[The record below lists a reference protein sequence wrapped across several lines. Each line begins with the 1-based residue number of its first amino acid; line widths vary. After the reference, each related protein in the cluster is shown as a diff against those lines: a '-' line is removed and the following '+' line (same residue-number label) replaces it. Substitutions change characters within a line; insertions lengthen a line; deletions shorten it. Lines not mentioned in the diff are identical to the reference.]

1 MSSKEALNEWL
12 QAAMAAAAGPG
23 ADWASPGAECVICSL
38 HTKPPAADLRRTGR
52 RADPP
57 PSCFFF
63 DSHPEDVVLVG
74 GSSFPTDPLVS
85 LPGDLFELQFPSPSP
100 LIEAACD
107 AGHVPLSTNINNNNT
122 SNCNNNVFTSA
133 EQQQQDLTASVF
145 EFAAAFSPDASS
157 AFTSSDAGPDA
168 HLQQPSMFD
177 EQQPSTMHQQEH
189 ETSFHL
195 QDAAADSS
203 SLMTI
208 TAFEPAPTDTPPSRF
223 PADASSALSE
233 RLDDWEDGEIRED
246 AALAS
251 TDPSDWSLHQSSDD
265 DDLHLHHHHAA
276 IDTSGLLKLNYVRR
290 SLASPPQTIAQPL
303 SVNVPPPPP
312 VADNRHTPTPP
323 VGPEDLRD
331 LLDDYDDLVHDGLS
345 PVAQMLQHASQGGR
359 QIAGLIGSPQPLQP
373 KIVIEVTEADEDEQ
387 VPSGPN
393 DAVALKIIEQITSHV
408 VSQLGSASPGPL
420 RAENGRP
427 CPPKKAEQ
435 TTRRP
440 RNSSSSKENEEEE
453 DAAEDSRAVKNLANR
468 SVVSRAKEEKAI
480 SLKQPDLLSRLPTN
494 LEIANAIN
502 FDEIEAAVKEGLQ
515 AELNQSFA
523 MSSMDMRIKTKAARK
538 SFQELSAAPTASVKT
553 SKPVLVKPPPK
564 SQKSRIITSETQ
576 KKGDAA
582 QEMATQPQTTRNL
595 KTIDMFADKANLSK
609 IKHAAL
615 QKEPLV
621 LEENPINLEVEL
633 SKQKSSPV
641 EKERAPSESV
651 LNCKDKPSTNNRNET
666 SNPGE
671 SSDPSQSCV
680 QPQTQQTV
688 EKPNKTKGKPRK
700 RRNSYLKPRKGQIS
714 KKSRSGL
721 ETSEPDNET
730 WEINMHPETSKKSPL
745 DIDGQR
751 SVKRKS
757 DSISGPNPA
766 STSSSRRSSI
776 CSGYTAHPMSGL
788 SQLNIEESFTG
799 YEPKDQHDC
808 VVVEKPK
815 NLKMKLTRLTS
826 KSGVIENPLESEM
839 TTLIETGRQLRRS
852 RRLSMGYRDS
862 CEHLEQNDST
872 KVPSFSP
879 SADQS
884 IGMEGLPESNTASI
898 ETFTEDII
906 QDTPKENQQSCF
918 DDLENIKNYL
928 DVTTN
933 TNSSEPADKTEESI
947 LGLPSMLF
955 EIGTGMQAQQENL
968 QLGVL
973 ESEIMTTSTECIQ
986 STDSPSDNCE
996 LILPDQPAEP
1006 VASGNESKTELP
1018 NEKGSCGFSNAYIVD
1033 KLSGYTY
1040 IMKGAVPG
1048 PKSIVLIAPTG
1059 TLEEVAKNIR
1069 ESYKTDVK
1077 ERPLNLNSST
1087 RELLNNVEPT
1097 SMEDEPLEQN
1107 NGGQEIQELSTSVEK
1122 VDPPVLDQANM
1133 LEAVEEVN
1141 PPVENSSNSD
1151 TTAEDKVSSTDAGD
1165 MEVVDPIM
1173 EQKQVETSDA
1183 ACVESICAKV
1193 QIAVDEGGKLAQDKP
1208 TLPVDDIKNHTNKEN
1223 IATETERDIK
1233 TDQEK
1238 REPAARKSVAKRSEA
1253 MVSKGTMLLKR
1264 KMIERNRRSQ
1274 ENKHFYKRLKQSKN
1288 VCRLNKTKTLA
1299 GEELHKQA
1307 ASEKE
1312 SFVAAVRV
1320 QLDSVTERQTT
1331 SSQEHSEPVAVDK
1344 EQVAPNFETKSPKL
1358 DTWMEE
1364 AVRMGLYQ
1372 LDQRRVDTLYPL
1384 KEDLDE
1390 EDFDLSDA
1398 NGGLLV
1404 NKKRSPEEET
1414 VNVHQKYICVLERSL
1429 HKTKMQLI
1437 ALKKANLKH
1446 LQASDTMLS
1455 HYRSA
1460 IDFLMAKVLSE
1471 QPVLPTGTAAI
1482 DVIVEASKQRLG
1494 NKKH

>member
-1 MSSKEALNEWL
+1 
-12 QAAMAAAAGPG
+12 MAAAAGPG
-23 ADWASPGAECVICSL
+23 ADWPSPGAAECVICSL

-63 DSHPEDVVLVG
+63 DSHPVSIVLQQVALPKPSSIQVFVCHHCKEDVVLVG

-85 LPGDLFELQFPSPSP
+85 LPGDLFELQLPSPSP

-189 ETSFHL
+189 ETSFPL

-265 DDLHLHHHHAA
+265 DDLHLHHHHHAA

-290 SLASPPQTIAQPL
+290 SLASPQQTIAQPL

-312 VADNRHTPTPP
+312 VAENRHTPTSP

-480 SLKQPDLLSRLPTN
+480 SVKQPDLLSRLPTN

-515 AELNQSFA
+515 AELNQSFD

-538 SFQELSAAPTASVKT
+538 SFQEQSAAPTASVKT
-553 SKPVLVKPPPK
+553 SKPALVKPPPK
-564 SQKSRIITSETQ
+564 RAQESRFITAETR

-609 IKHAAL
+609 MKHAAL

-621 LEENPINLEVEL
+621 LEENPINLEVEF

-651 LNCKDKPSTNNRNET
+651 LNCKDKPSTNIRNET

-671 SSDPSQSCV
+671 TSDPSQSCV

-688 EKPNKTKGKPRK
+688 EKANKTKGKPRK
-700 RRNSYLKPRKGQIS
+700 RRSSYVKPRKGQIS
-714 KKSRSGL
+714 KKSRSGF

-730 WEINMHPETSKKSPL
+730 WEINMHPEISKVSPL
-745 DIDGQR
+745 DIEGQR
-751 SVKRKS
+751 SVKRKAN
-757 DSISGPNPA
+757 SISGPNPA
-766 STSSSRRSSI
+766 SISSSRRSSI
-776 CSGYTAHPMSGL
+776 CSGYSAHPMSGL

-808 VVVEKPK
+808 VVVEKPP
-815 NLKMKLTRLTS
+815 NLKMKLRRTC
-826 KSGVIENPLESEM
+826 KSEEIESPMETEV
-839 TTLIETGRQLRRS
+839 TTLNETGRLLRRS
-852 RRLSMGYRDS
+852 RRLSMVYRES
-862 CEHLEQNDST
+862 CEHSEQNHSSV
-872 KVPSFSP
+872 VPSFSP

-884 IGMEGLPESNTASI
+884 NGMEGLPESNTISI
-898 ETFTEDII
+898 ETFSEEII
-906 QDTPKENQQSCF
+906 QDTPKDNQQTCF
-918 DDLENIKNYL
+918 DDLENIKNFL
-928 DVTTN
+928 DVPTN
-933 TNSSEPADKTEESI
+933 TNSSEPADETEESI
-947 LGLPSMLF
+947 LGLPSVLF
-955 EIGTGMQAQQENL
+955 EIGNGMQAQQVNL

-973 ESEIMTTSTECIQ
+973 ETEIMTTSTECIQ
-986 STDSPSDNCE
+986 STDSPSENCE

-1006 VASGNESKTELP
+1006 AAPGNESKTELP
-1018 NEKGSCGFSNAYIVD
+1018 NEKEI
-1033 KLSGYTY
+1033 
-1040 IMKGAVPG
+1040 
-1048 PKSIVLIAPTG
+1048 
-1059 TLEEVAKNIR
+1059 
-1069 ESYKTDVK
+1069 
-1077 ERPLNLNSST
+1077 PLNFNSSA
-1087 RELLNNVEPT
+1087 RELLKNFEPT
-1097 SMEDEPLEQN
+1097 PMDDEPLEQN
-1107 NGGQEIQELSTSVEK
+1107 NG
-1122 VDPPVLDQANM
+1122 DQANFM
-1133 LEAVEEVN
+1133 LEAMEEVN
-1141 PPVENSSNSD
+1141 IPEEIRSNLD
-1151 TTAEDKVSSTDAGD
+1151 TSAEEKVSSNDAGD
-1165 MEVVDPIM
+1165 MEVVDPNM
-1173 EQKQVETSDA
+1173 EQKQLEISDA
-1183 ACVESICAKV
+1183 ACVERIDDKAT
-1193 QIAVDEGGKLAQDKP
+1193 DDGGKLAQDKP

-1223 IATETERDIK
+1223 IATETERDVK

-1288 VCRLNKTKTLA
+1288 VCRLNKTKTSA
-1299 GEELHKQA
+1299 GEELHMQA
-1307 ASEKE
+1307 ALEKE
-1312 SFVAAVRV
+1312 SFVAAVHE
-1320 QLDSVTERQTT
+1320 LPDSVPERQTT
-1331 SSQEHSEPVAVDK
+1331 SCQEHSEPVAVEN
-1344 EQVAPNFETKSPKL
+1344 EQVAPNFETKSSKL

-1364 AVRMGLYQ
+1364 AIRMGLYQ
-1372 LDQRRVDTLYPL
+1372 LDQRRVDALYPL
-1384 KEDLDE
+1384 KEDMDE

-1471 QPVLPTGTAAI
+1471 KPVLPTGTAAI
-1482 DVIVEASKQRLG
+1482 DAIVEASKQRLG
-1494 NKKH
+1494 NKMH